1 MQILKNFIVG
11 FLVSF
16 IGSIPL
22 GYLNIVGFQLFENK
36 GFLYLFQYLVSVVVI
51 EGIVIYATLEFA
63 KKLSQNNKILKYI
76 QVFSI
81 FFLLLLAAV
90 FFAQSLQTEINAVS
104 KSYINYNPIIL
115 GLMLSSLNFIQIP
128 FWTGWNIY
136 LVNNNYINGNGFQK
150 IYFVLGTIIGTFLGM
165 LAFIIFLN
173 YLSVEQNIVS
183 PKLVSKIIPSIFL
196 IMAIF
201 QIYKYFQ
208 KKIN

>member
-1 MQILKNFIVG
+1 
-11 FLVSF
+11 
-16 IGSIPL
+16 
-22 GYLNIVGFQLFENK
+22 
-36 GFLYLFQYLVSVVVI
+36 
-51 EGIVIYATLEFA
+51 
-63 KKLSQNNKILKYI
+63 
-76 QVFSI
+76 
-81 FFLLLLAAV
+81 
-90 FFAQSLQTEINAVS
+90 
-104 KSYINYNPIIL
+104 
-115 GLMLSSLNFIQIP
+115 MLSSLNFIQIP